1 MGRVQYAKAET
12 AVAGH
17 DLIIAEWL
25 GFDGV
30 FDSTTVAVSMV
41 KF

>member
-1 MGRVQYAKAET
+1 MGRVKYAKAET
-12 AVAGH
+12 AIAGH

-25 GFDGV
+25 SFYGV
-30 FDSTTVAVSMV
+30 FDSTTVAVSVV